1 MGEEGSK
8 RVGVVTD
15 STAAL
20 PAEVASAHDV
30 RVVPMRLSLNGPSY
44 TEADVSRDDVLSAE
58 TVLTSGPVPGDF
70 ISAAQ
75 DSDRG
80 AGTVVLTVSSAFSS
94 THRAALV
101 ATQQITGDTKVLDT
115 RTFAGAQGLVVLAA
129 AEAARSGAPLPEE

>member
-30 RVVPMRLSLNGPSY
+30 RVVPMRLSLNGHSY

-94 THRAALV
+94 THRAVLRS
-101 ATQQITGDTKVLDT
+101 ATWVTESV
-115 RTFAGAQGLVVLAA
+115 RVC
-129 AEAARSGAPLPEE
+129 E